1 MEATPQE
8 PITPEA
14 IQVRQVTHYQTSWV
28 ESEAGAPGMFSVQ
41 LILDQG
47 AAEYVIRPTADDLD
61 VLRELLDSGQEV
73 YFDLSRKVLMFG
85 NESVGD

>member
-14 IQVRQVTHYQTSWV
+14 IIVRQVTHYQTSWA
-28 ESEAGAPGMFSVQ
+28 ENEAGVPGVFSVQ

-61 VLRELLDSGQEV
+61 VLLQLLESGEEV
-73 YFDLSRKVLMFG
+73 YFDLHRKVLIFG
-85 NESVGD
+85 NESVGG

>member
-1 MEATPQE
+1 MEATPQA

-14 IQVRQVTHYQTSWV
+14 IVVRQVTHYQTSWA
-28 ESEAGAPGMFSVQ
+28 ESEAGAPGVFSVQ

-61 VLRELLDSGQEV
+61 VLHQLLERGEEV
-73 YFDLSRKVLMFG
+73 YFDLNRKVLIFG
-85 NESVGD
+85 NQSVSG

>member
-14 IQVRQVTHYQTSWV
+14 ITVRQVTHYQTSWTQ
-28 ESEAGAPGMFSVQ
+28 SEAGLPGVFSVQ

-61 VLRELLDSGQEV
+61 VLLELLESGEEV
-73 YFDLSRKVLMFG
+73 YFDLNRKVLIFG
-85 NESVGD
+85 NESVGG

>member
-8 PITPEA
+8 RITPEA
-14 IQVRQVTHYQTSWV
+14 IQVRQVTHYQTSWA
-28 ESEAGAPGMFSVQ
+28 ELEAGVPGVFSVQ

-61 VLRELLDSGQEV
+61 VLHQLLERGEEV
-73 YFDLSRKVLMFG
+73 YFDLNRKVLIFG
-85 NESVGD
+85 NESVSG